1 MKSVA
6 MSFDLQVQSSRSSS
20 LSLFLTIYLLKESLH
35 GVLMCGQ
42 SGNQDCSDAP
52 LGATQR
58 EKDWSNQC
66 SGVLTFV
73 YETLYSFSSM
83 LPANLL
89 ITLHFWPL
97 FTLRFFFLNPLFLH
111 SYVCDFFS
119 SPYSIYVY
127 PSWISSFWSLGNLP
141 VLKYKH
147 GNGHFSQDPR
157 TIPLGFSKSFGGR
170 RCLLWLF
177 IHGFSCLR

>member
-1 MKSVA
+1 

-42 SGNQDCSDAP
+42 SGNQDCSDAL
-52 LGATQR
+52 LGTTQR

-97 FTLRFFFLNPLFLH
+97 FTLRFFLNPLFLH

-119 SPYSIYVY
+119 SVEKRERKGEKSHGPYFVVAMEARSAFHTWIYQQ
-127 PSWISSFWSLGNLP
+127 SSDRSTC
-141 VLKYKH
+141 
-147 GNGHFSQDPR
+147 DR
-157 TIPLGFSKSFGGR
+157 
-170 RCLLWLF
+170 
-177 IHGFSCLR
+177 LRPWG